1 MFCPKCGKE
10 VQEGTTFCPNCGN
23 SFAAGGTQAAQPPMQ
38 TKVISSGL
46 VPAILVTLFC
56 CLPFGIVSIVYA
68 AKVSSLLQSGDVL
81 LAMGNSDVPVGQY
94 TQKIFAYYG
103 LDEAA
108 LNDAGVLTYGTNVK
122 EVTSQVAEAA
132 VDCGIIYA
140 TDAFSDGLTVVAE
153 ATAEMCGQVIYPA
166 AVLNITK
173 NEEAAKAFLAYL
185 QTDEAAAVFES
196 VGFTPLI

>member
-68 AKVSSLLQSGDVL
+68 AKVSGLVAAGNIAEAERAAKNAKTWALVGAICGIVGSLLYFLV
-81 LAMGNSDVPVGQY
+81 M
-94 TQKIFAYYG
+94 
-103 LDEAA
+103 A
-108 LNDAGVLTYGTNVK
+108 LG
-122 EVTSQVAEAA
+122 
-132 VDCGIIYA
+132 
-140 TDAFSDGLTVVAE
+140 
-153 ATAEMCGQVIYPA
+153 
-166 AVLNITK
+166 
-173 NEEAAKAFLAYL
+173 
-185 QTDEAAAVFES
+185 AAASEM
-196 VGFTPLI
+196 